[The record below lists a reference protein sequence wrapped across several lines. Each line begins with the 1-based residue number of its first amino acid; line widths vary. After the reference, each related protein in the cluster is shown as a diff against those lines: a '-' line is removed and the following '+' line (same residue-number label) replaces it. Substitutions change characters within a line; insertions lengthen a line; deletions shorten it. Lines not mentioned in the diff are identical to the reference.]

1 MNKLLKII
9 IFLIFSLLFV
19 PSSVA
24 YAEDMIKYEIIDDD
38 TLIISGTGEVKS
50 VVDFDK
56 KIKKIRKSD
65 IKKLII
71 GEGITKICSSSR
83 AYLLNLE
90 KIVLPDSLIEIEER
104 AFASNDYLK
113 EIIFGKNLRIVGDS
127 AFARCENLCKVV
139 LPNAVTRI
147 EASAF
152 QSCPRLKK
160 IVLPASLSS
169 WDMSVVE
176 HCPALREVV
185 NNSRLSCK
193 IPGYKKYVT
202 WKVGKKETRVI
213 PPGKTGK
220 AIGKKIPIQFD
231 LMKGRAVGKLPKS
244 YRFGEEVK
252 LPDCVKRDGY
262 VFMGWSTSM
271 YDSVTKVEPGQK
283 KAKFYATWYKYKVES
298 KKRGTVTV
306 TFDSTEAALI
316 FWDHAIRYSMH
327 KNMKEREIVYCNKK
341 KGKVTIRNLWPG
353 RTYYFQICGAP
364 DGDMPYI
371 HWKGKRKVS
380 VCI

>member
-19 PSSVA
+19 PSSVVR
-24 YAEDMIKYEIIDDD
+24 AEDVIRYDVINGD
-38 TLIISGTGEVKS
+38 TLVVSGTGEACPVA
-50 VVDFDK
+50 DFEKIEK
-56 KIKKIRKSD
+56 KIKKIR

-71 GEGITKICSSSR
+71 SEGITSISSSLPHDMR
-83 AYLLNLE
+83 RIERIELPDTLVEIGDYAFSCNEYLKEVRFGKNLKKVGE
-90 KIVLPDSLIEIEER
+90 DAFVGCENLRQVVLPDSVSEIGLM
-104 AFASNDYLK
+104 AFS
-113 EIIFGKNLRIVGDS
+113 GCS
-127 AFARCENLCKVV
+127 
-139 LPNAVTRI
+139 
-147 EASAF
+147 
-152 QSCPRLKK
+152 RLKK
-160 IVLPASLSS
+160 LVLPASLSS
-169 WDMSVVE
+169 WDVLVVND
-176 HCPALREVV
+176 CPALREVV

-220 AIGKKIPIQFD
+220 VIGKTIPIQFD

-327 KNMKEREIVYCNKK
+327 KNMKEREIVYCDKK
-341 KGKVTIRNLWPG
+341 KGKVTIWNLWPG
-353 RTYYFQICGAP
+353 RTYYFQICGVP
-364 DGDMPYI
+364 DGDMPYTN
-371 HWKGKRKVS
+371 WKAKRKVS
-380 VCI
+380 ICI